1 MMCAQ
6 LKALADAAEPTAVHR
21 LMKEMEQ
28 AGKLFRVYTQVRL
41 PLTRMPPYAYLRLM
55 IGLD

>member
-41 PLTRMPPYAYLRLM
+41 PPLEGRLM
-55 IGLD
+55 LIDDG